1 MNLVDRRATG
11 LLIIEVRSSNPNGD
25 PDRESDPRQRQDGR
39 GEISPVSFKR
49 KIRDL
54 IDEKDG
60 QAWKEISGLAAV
72 TDKEQFHI
80 LEHRGR
86 DRKLIEQELKTLQDL
101 YKKLDAVNAEKDKE
115 KISKVKAEINEE
127 IKNSPFIKKYWDA
140 RIFGNTFLE
149 EGSSTSIKTGVV
161 QFGLGVSISPINVA
175 RKTFTNK
182 SGVEEGK
189 DRGMAPLAYRIAEHG
204 VYCMPFFVNAA
215 VAHKTQCTKEDI
227 TVLLKAVPRA
237 YRGTPSMIRNMV
249 EIRHAWYME
258 HKSALGSC
266 SDFALIDV
274 LTPKRKGDTDEQRK
288 ANTEKPSMSWD
299 DYDVP
304 TQLPA
309 ELRNKLD
316 EQNGFKDLVNE

>member
-1 MNLVDRRATG
+1 MSEMNKNLIDKRATG
-11 LLIIEVRSSNPNGD
+11 LLIIEVRNSNPNGD

-49 KIRDL
+49 KLRDL
-54 IDEKDG
+54 IDDKDG
-60 QAWKEISGLAAV
+60 QAWKEISGLAKV
-72 TDKEQFHI
+72 TDQERFYI

-86 DRKLIEQELKTLQDL
+86 YRKQIEQEL
-101 YKKLDAVNAEKDKE
+101 EKDE
-115 KISKVKAEINEE
+115 GAE
-127 IKNSPFIKKYWDA
+127 FIRKYWDG
-140 RIFGNTFLE
+140 RVFGNTFLE
-149 EGSSTSIKTGVV
+149 QGKSTSIRTGVV
-161 QFGLGVSISPINVA
+161 QFGLGVSISPVCVS

-189 DRGMAPLAYRIAEHG
+189 DRGMAPLAYRIVEHG

-227 TVLLKAVPRA
+227 SVLLNAIPCA

-249 EIRHAWYME
+249 EIRHAWYMD

-266 SDFALIDV
+266 SDFALLDA
-274 LTPKRKGDTDEQRK
+274 LTPKRKNAHDLESLST
-288 ANTEKPSMSWD
+288 SWN

-304 TQLPA
+304 KELPK
-309 ELRNKLD
+309 ELRDKLSD
-316 EQNGFKDLVNE
+316 FNDLMNEKR

>member
-1 MNLVDRRATG
+1 MSEKNDNLVDKRATG
-11 LLIIEVRSSNPNGD
+11 LLIIEVRNSNPNGD

-49 KIRDL
+49 KLRDL
-54 IDEKDG
+54 IDDKEG
-60 QAWKEISGLAAV
+60 QAWKEISMLAGV
-72 TDKEQFHI
+72 KDNERFYI

-86 DRKLIEQELKTLQDL
+86 DRKQIEKELEGEGT
-101 YKKLDAVNAEKDKE
+101 E
-115 KISKVKAEINEE
+115 
-127 IKNSPFIKKYWDA
+127 FIGKYWDG
-140 RIFGNTFLE
+140 RVFGNTFLE
-149 EGSSTSIKTGVV
+149 EGKSTSIKTGVV
-161 QFGLGVSISPINVA
+161 QFGLGVSINPVCVS

-189 DRGMAPLAYRIAEHG
+189 DRGMAPLAYRIVEHG

-215 VAHKTQCTKEDI
+215 LAHKTRCTKEDI
-227 TVLLKAVPRA
+227 TVLLKTIPCA

-266 SDFALIDV
+266 SDFALLDA
-274 LTPKRKGDTDEQRK
+274 LTPTRKNHQD
-288 ANTEKPSMSWD
+288 TEKLSTSWD
-299 DYDVP
+299 DYKVP
-304 TQLPA
+304 TQLLP

-316 EQNGFKDLVNE
+316 EQNGFRDLMNG